1 MGRFF
6 FGGGG
11 FLLMC
16 WFFGVGLVG
25 IEPFFEVLFWMI
37 DLVWYSNLA
46 NTASLV
52 WHAYRSLPGPSG
64 QVNWVGMG

>member
-1 MGRFF
+1 M
-6 FGGGG
+6 
-11 FLLMC
+11 LL
-16 WFFGVGLVG
+16 L
-25 IEPFFEVLFWMI
+25 MI

-52 WHAYRSLPGPSG
+52 WHAYHSLPGPSD